1 VKGLLASELYRLGRR
16 VMPYLLVALLAAF
29 IALLY
34 GMLWLAMTV
43 ETEQPADEQAEAA
56 LRDLLSLSQVLGS
69 GMEFVALVGGVMAVI
84 LAASIIGSE
93 YGWGTVR
100 TMLPRAAG
108 RTRFL
113 AAKAVVV
120 AGFVLLL
127 TVVGFVA
134 ALASSALVT
143 TLADLERD
151 LGDRFVLEAAAAV
164 GRTAFALLPYAALA
178 FMVTLLTR
186 SSAAGIGLG
195 LGVFFLEGTVGL
207 LLAAAGDAGERA
219 TEALISSNAEAVM
232 NANRPEP
239 VADIFSAWRGAAVL
253 LAYTLL
259 FVAIA
264 FWRFR
269 KRDVLSG

>member
-1 VKGLLASELYRLGRR
+1 MKGLLTSELYRLSRR
-16 VMPYLLVALLAAF
+16 VMPYLLVGLLAAF

-34 GMLWLAMTV
+34 GMLWLALTV
-43 ETEQPADEQAEAA
+43 EPEQPADEQAEAA

-120 AGFVLLL
+120 AGFVLVV
-127 TVVGFVA
+127 TVAGFAA

-151 LGDRFVLEAAAAV
+151 LGDRFVLEALAAI
-164 GRTAFALLPYAALA
+164 GRTAFTLLPYAALA

-239 VADIFSAWRGAAVL
+239 VDDTFSAWRGAAVL
-253 LAYTLL
+253 LAYTLA

-269 KRDVLSG
+269 RRDVLSG